1 MRKPATRRKRPTK
14 KKNNFKP
21 LIFGGLAIA
30 GGWALWNYVI
40 KPMTTPKMDDTPPG
54 DENLD
59 TDLPPGTEVI
69 DAANN
74 APVNT
79 VVTLSPKGT
88 PDAKLKYDLILK
100 PGDRGGEIEKLQK
113 ILNAISNF
121 YGTYKI
127 GVDGIYGDQTK
138 KKLFNVT
145 GKTYITLNQ
154 ALTKYRAVEAAYG
167 KKKSNGVDTTN
178 PLYKI
183 DVKR

>member
-1 MRKPATRRKRPTK
+1 MKRSTTRRKRPTK
-14 KKNNFKP
+14 KKSNLKP
-21 LIFGGLAIA
+21 LLIGALAIG
-30 GGWALWNYVI
+30 GGWAIWNYLL
-40 KPMTTPKMDDTPPG
+40 KPMQTPPMDDKPP
-54 DENLD
+54 LP
-59 TDLPPGTEVI
+59 DLPPVVPGAEVI

-79 VVTLSPKGT
+79 VEQLSPKGT
-88 PDAKLKYDLILK
+88 PDNKLKYDLILK
-100 PGDRGGEIEKLQK
+100 PGDKGGEIEKLQK
-113 ILNAISNF
+113 ILNAISN
-121 YGTYKI
+121 YYKTYKI

-167 KKKSNGVDTTN
+167 KKKNSGVDTTN